1 MKRFT
6 DRLSPLRRGP
16 VCTWS
21 GSTSSYLRYPLPQW
35 SFYLFFFFFSR
46 IPQLQNTSSMSL
58 IATVHLNIQIPQ
70 LVTLILNT
78 SFLLLYLSI
87 PHQIFIHHKYTS
99 FFDSCVTVQYMSHN
113 SRTKDHGTVSS
124 RNKICVMVIFHLAA
138 LNSFRFVESTVNCL
152 VNFAFYH
159 QETKYSDESIVPKW
173 SLRVLCQTGL
183 ASGPRCCRRQ
193 TSLDH
198 YIRDTNVK
206 SERLRINPCALIGCT

>member
-1 MKRFT
+1 MVKALWEHCGVLNPLALRSICVPLAALDHEGSVSHFLSLAKNLGTYEKIHRQALTSEERARLHMIRIYILISQISFT
-6 DRLSPLRRGP
+6 SM
-16 VCTWS
+16 VV
-21 GSTSSYLRYPLPQW
+21 LP
-35 SFYLFFFFFSR
+35 LFFFFFSR

-159 QETKYSDESIVPKW
+159 QETKYSDESIVPK
-173 SLRVLCQTGL
+173 
-183 ASGPRCCRRQ
+183 
-193 TSLDH
+193 
-198 YIRDTNVK
+198 
-206 SERLRINPCALIGCT
+206 